1 MLVPDSALERTID
14 KTLDQIKNE
23 ILSGLKGSLD
33 EARDIMDGSLQR
45 LEQEYERLVSD
56 GRKEADKLEKQIVG
70 SSDLEARNRQLVL
83 VEESVEKVFDHATR
97 KIREAERDGSYSAMI
112 SAMLDEAA
120 SILRT
125 TQITVL
131 TSSQDR
137 GMVKSSL
144 SNMPDAQLSTEEIT
158 CMGGIVAKS
167 RDGSMTFDNT
177 IDARLERMKPLI
189 RKEIASKF
197 GIGG

>member
-137 GMVKSSL
+137 GLVKGSL

>member
-137 GMVKSSL
+137 GLVKSSL

>member
-97 KIREAERDGSYSAMI
+97 KIREAERDGSYSTMI

-137 GMVKSSL
+137 GLVKSSL